1 MKHHTKIHLIKK
13 GWRPQDLIKAE
24 SIIDKDSNHSKKF
37 SRRVFLS
44 SLFLVLFGTMVV
56 AFLLI
61 PLLIFLES
69 FLIYIFITMLSL
81 SLGFMYNLLINEI
94 GFLKKKHHLLSVI
107 SLFILSLSSMFLLV
121 SKVNQFISKN
131 SFGNL
136 SYEPFLISI
145 IFSFS
150 FITPYI
156 ISLIKLKY
164 QKKRHKIN

>member
-61 PLLIFLES
+61 PL
-69 FLIYIFITMLSL
+69 LIYIFITMLSL